1 MMSGKVKEI
10 EILNADDSELM
21 RISREGTYH

>member
-1 MMSGKVKEI
+1 MMFRKVKGI

-21 RISREGTYH
+21 RISREGVYH